1 MNYFTK
7 VPNKAGGFGP
17 QELCESRGGRP
28 GHPGPDSPTGLG
40 GRQERWKKKKE
51 G

>member
-7 VPNKAGGFGP
+7 VPNKAGGFGL

-28 GHPGPDSPTGLG
+28 GHPGLDSPKGLC
-40 GRQERWKKKKE
+40 GRQATWKKKTV
-51 G
+51 